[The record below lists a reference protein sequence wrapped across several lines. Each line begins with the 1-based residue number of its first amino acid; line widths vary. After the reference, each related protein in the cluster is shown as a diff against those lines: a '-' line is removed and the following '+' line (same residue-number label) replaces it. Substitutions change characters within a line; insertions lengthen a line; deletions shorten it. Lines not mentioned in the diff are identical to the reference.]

1 MQNMSS
7 TARRG
12 AACRGYTA
20 LWGVYCTPR
29 KSPLPAC
36 RHSIARSQG
45 MPKRRFRVLAIGT
58 HPVQYQVPIFRRM
71 AARED
76 LDLQVAYC
84 TLRGAEAAH
93 DPEFGA
99 TVKWDIPLLDG
110 YSWVRVP
117 NGGSS
122 GESFFGLCNW
132 GLWNFIR
139 TGRFDAVLCYVSYTR
154 ATFWISYFAA
164 KISRT
169 AFLFGTD
176 TVTLSPLDGKMWKR
190 HVKRLAWPMLFRL
203 ADQVIVPSSGTRDLM
218 RSLRL
223 PDDRITLTPYVVDN
237 DWWLA
242 QSAGVDRAA
251 VRASWGAEPEDM
263 VILFCAKLQPWKR
276 PADLLRAFA
285 KIKLPRGLLVLA
297 GEGPLRA
304 SLEAEATT
312 LGVAG
317 RVRFLGFANQ
327 TQLPAIYTSADLMV
341 LPSMYDAFGV
351 VVNESMLCGC
361 PVVASDH
368 VGAARDLIEH
378 GRTGF
383 VYPCGDTD
391 ALAAILRQ
399 ALQNRGQL
407 LAMGGAARARMES
420 WSPRE
425 NIDAAVEAI
434 SRGVARVKRVA
445 GGSDTVPTSPTD
457 SARGAAHK
465 LSE

>member
-1 MQNMSS
+1 
-7 TARRG
+7 
-12 AACRGYTA
+12 
-20 LWGVYCTPR
+20 
-29 KSPLPAC
+29 
-36 RHSIARSQG
+36 
-45 MPKRRFRVLAIGT
+45 MPKRRFRVLALGT
-58 HPVQYQVPIFRRM
+58 HPVQYQVPILRQM

-76 LDLQVAYC
+76 LDLQVAFC

-99 TVKWDIPLLDG
+99 TVKWDVPLLDG
-110 YSWVRVP
+110 YPWVHMP
-117 NGGSS
+117 NRGS
-122 GESFFGLCNW
+122 GAENFFGLYNW
-132 GLWNFIR
+132 GLWKLIR
-139 TGRFDAVLCYVSYTR
+139 DGHFDAVLCYVSYTR
-154 ATFWISYFAA
+154 ATFWIAYFAA
-164 KISRT
+164 KFSGT

-190 HVKRLAWPMLFRL
+190 HVKRLAWPLLFRL

-218 RSLRL
+218 RSLGL

-251 VRASWGAEPEDM
+251 VRASWGASPDDT

-276 PADLLRAFA
+276 PSDLLRAFA
-285 KIKLPRGLLVLA
+285 KTKMERGLLVFA
-297 GEGPLRA
+297 GEGPLRS
-304 SLEAEATT
+304 SLQAEADA
-312 LGVAG
+312 LGVGG

-351 VVNESMLCGC
+351 VVNEAMLCGC
-361 PVVASDH
+361 PVAASDH

-383 VYPCGDTD
+383 VYPCGDID
-391 ALAAILRQ
+391 ALAAVLRQ
-399 ALQNRGQL
+399 AAENRGRL
-407 LAMGGAARARMES
+407 SEMGVAARARMES
-420 WSPRE
+420 WSPRQ
-425 NIDAAVEAI
+425 NIDAAVDAI
-434 SRGVARVKRVA
+434 ARGVARVRHSKVA
-445 GGSDTVPTSPTD
+445 AETRPTPAADSPR
-457 SARGAAHK
+457 SSAHK

>member
-1 MQNMSS
+1 
-7 TARRG
+7 
-12 AACRGYTA
+12 
-20 LWGVYCTPR
+20 
-29 KSPLPAC
+29 
-36 RHSIARSQG
+36 
-45 MPKRRFRVLAIGT
+45 MPKRRFRVLAVGT
-58 HPVQYQVPIFRRM
+58 HPVQYQVPVLRRM

-110 YSWVRVP
+110 YSWVHVP
-117 NGGSS
+117 NRGSAADN
-122 GESFFGLCNW
+122 FFGLCNW
-132 GLWNFIR
+132 GLWNVIR
-139 TGRFDAVLCYVSYTR
+139 KGHFDAVLCYVSYTR
-154 ATFWISYFAA
+154 ATFWISSFAA
-164 KISRT
+164 KLSRT

-176 TVTLSPLDGKMWKR
+176 TVTLSPLDGKKWKR
-190 HVKRLAWPMLFRL
+190 YVKRLAWPLLFRL

-218 RSLRL
+218 RSLGI
-223 PDDRITLTPYVVDN
+223 PDDRVTLTPYVVDN

-251 VRASWGAEPEDM
+251 VQASWGAEPEDT

-285 KIKLPRGLLVLA
+285 KIKPAQGLLVYA

-304 SLEAEATT
+304 SLEAEAAA
-312 LGVAG
+312 LGVAT

-351 VVNESMLCGC
+351 VVNEAMLCGC
-361 PVVASDH
+361 PVAASDH
-368 VGAARDLIEH
+368 VGAARDLIAH

-391 ALAAILRQ
+391 SLAAILRQ
-399 ALQNRGQL
+399 ALANRGQL
-407 LAMGGAARARMES
+407 SAIGGAARARMES

-434 SRGVARVKRVA
+434 SRGVARVQHGSV
-445 GGSDTVPTSPTD
+445 GSDAVPASAAD
-457 SARGAAHK
+457 SARSAAHK

>member
-1 MQNMSS
+1 MAN
-7 TARRG
+7 
-12 AACRGYTA
+12 
-20 LWGVYCTPR
+20 
-29 KSPLPAC
+29 
-36 RHSIARSQG
+36 
-45 MPKRRFRVLAIGT
+45 RRFRVLALGT
-58 HPVQYQVPIFRRM
+58 HPVQYQVPILRRM

-110 YSWVRVP
+110 YPWVHVP
-117 NGGSS
+117 NRGS
-122 GESFFGLCNW
+122 GAENFFGLCNW
-132 GLWNFIR
+132 GLRSLIR
-139 TGRFDAVLCYVSYTR
+139 KGHFDAVLCYVSYTR

-176 TVTLSPLDGKMWKR
+176 TVTLSPLDGKKWKR
-190 HVKRLAWPMLFRL
+190 PVKRLAWPLLFRL
-203 ADQVIVPSSGTRDLM
+203 ADQVIVPSSGTLDLM
-218 RSLRL
+218 RSLGL
-223 PDDRITLTPYVVDN
+223 PDDRVTLTPYVVDN

-242 QSAGVDRAA
+242 RSAGVDRAA
-251 VRASWGAEPEDM
+251 VRASWGAQPEDT
-263 VILFCAKLQPWKR
+263 VVLFCAKLQPWKR

-285 KIKLPRGLLVLA
+285 KIKPAQGLLVYA

-304 SLEAEATT
+304 SLEAEATA
-312 LGVAG
+312 LGVAEH
-317 RVRFLGFANQ
+317 VRFLGFANQ
-327 TQLPAIYTSADLMV
+327 TQLPAIYTGADLMV

-351 VVNESMLCGC
+351 VVNEAMLCGC
-361 PVVASDH
+361 PVAASDH
-368 VGAARDLIEH
+368 VGAARDLIHH

-383 VYPCGDTD
+383 VYPCGDID

-399 ALQNRGQL
+399 ALENRAQL
-407 LAMGGAARARMES
+407 SAMGSAARTRMES

-434 SRGVARVKRVA
+434 SRAVARVRHAAVA
-445 GGSDTVPTSPTD
+445 SDKVPASPTD
-457 SARGAAHK
+457 SAPSAAHK